1 MALST
6 FTELK
11 EAVADWLDR
20 SDLTARIPDFIALAE
35 ARINR
40 ELRIRPME
48 VRSTMYTT
56 VDQQY
61 FNLPGGYIQMRNI
74 QLNTNPTTPLEY
86 ITPEMLDRLYG
97 SSTTGKPRAYTL
109 IGDEIQLAPIPDS
122 AYQLEMAF
130 YEKFTPLGDGSAGTV
145 TSNWLTA
152 NAPDVLLYGAL
163 MEAEPFIKNDER
175 IPVWLNGYSNA
186 INKLQQ
192 QDQRDRHSG
201 SAMRVRNIYSGVEGR
216 N

>member
-11 EAVADWLDR
+11 DAIADWLDR

-35 ARINR
+35 ARLNR
-40 ELRIRPME
+40 DLRIRPME
-48 VRSTMYTT
+48 VRSTMVTT

-61 FNLPGGYIQMRNI
+61 FQLPGGYIQMRNM

-97 SSTTGKPRAYTL
+97 STTTGKPRAYSL

-122 AYQLEMAF
+122 TYTVEMAF
-130 YEKFTPLGDGSAGTV
+130 YEKFTALGDGSSGTV
-145 TSNWLTA
+145 TSNWLTK

-163 MEAEPFIKNDER
+163 LEAEPFIKNDER
-175 IPVWLNGYSNA
+175 VNLWINA
-186 INKLQQ
+186 YNSAITRI
-192 QDQRDRHSG
+192 QDADARDRHSG
-201 SAMRVRNIYSGVEGR
+201 SAMRVRNIYSGVEG
-216 N
+216 

>member
-11 EAVADWLDR
+11 DAIADWLDR

-48 VRSTMYTT
+48 VRSIMYTT
-56 VDQQY
+56 SGQKY

-74 QLNTNPTTPLEY
+74 QLNTNPTQPLEY

-97 SSTTGKPRAYTL
+97 SNTTGKPKAYTL
-109 IGDEIQLAPIPDS
+109 IGDEIQLSPIPDS
-122 AYQLEMAF
+122 AYELEMAF
-130 YEKFTPLGDGSAGTV
+130 YEKFTSLGDGTSGTV
-145 TSNWLTA
+145 TSNWLTK
-152 NAPDVLLYGAL
+152 NAPDILLYGAL

-175 IPVWLNGYSNA
+175 VAVWLNGYGNA
-186 INKLQQ
+186 IDKLQKA
-192 QDQRDRHSG
+192 DQRDRHSG
-201 SAMRVRNIYSGVEGR
+201 SAMRVRNIYSGVES
-216 N
+216 

>member
-11 EAVADWLDR
+11 DAVADWLDR

-35 ARINR
+35 ARISR

-48 VRSTMYTT
+48 VRSIMYTSSG
-56 VDQQY
+56 QKY
-61 FNLPGGYIQMRNI
+61 FNLPGGYLQMRNI
-74 QLNTNPTTPLEY
+74 QLNTNPTQPLEY

-97 SSTTGKPRAYTL
+97 SNTTGKPRAYTL
-109 IGDEIQLAPIPDS
+109 IGDEIQLSPIPDA
-122 AYQLEMAF
+122 AYELEMAF
-130 YEKFTPLGDGSAGTV
+130 YEKFTALGDGTSGTV
-145 TSNWLTA
+145 TTNYLTK

-175 IPVWLNGYSNA
+175 LAVWLNGYSNA
-186 INKLQQ
+186 VDKLQKA
-192 QDQRDRHSG
+192 DQKDRHSG
-201 SAMRVRNIYSGVEGR
+201 SAMRIRNIYSGVEG
-216 N
+216 

>member
-11 EAVADWLDR
+11 DAVADWLDR

-48 VRSTMYTT
+48 VRSTMYAT

-97 SSTTGKPRAYTL
+97 STTTGKPKAYTL

-122 AYQLEMAF
+122 AYTLEMAF
-130 YEKFTPLGDGSAGTV
+130 YEKFTALGDGTSGTV
-145 TSNWLTA
+145 TSNWLTK
-152 NAPDVLLYGAL
+152 NAPDILLYGAL

-175 IPVWLNGYSNA
+175 VAVWLNGYGNA
-186 INKLQQ
+186 IDKLQKA
-192 QDQRDRHSG
+192 DQRDRHSG
-201 SAMRVRNIYSGVEGR
+201 SAMRVRNIYSGVEG
-216 N
+216 

>member
-11 EAVADWLDR
+11 DAIADWLDR

-48 VRSTMYTT
+48 VRSTMYAT

-97 SSTTGKPRAYTL
+97 STTTGKPKAYTL

-122 AYQLEMAF
+122 AYQIEMAF
-130 YEKFTPLGDGSAGTV
+130 YEKFTPLGDGTSGTV
-145 TSNWLTA
+145 TSNWLTE
-152 NAPDVLLYGAL
+152 NAPDILLYGAL

-175 IPVWLNGYSNA
+175 VAVWLNGYGNA
-186 INKLQQ
+186 IDKLQKA
-192 QDQRDRHSG
+192 DQRDRHSG
-201 SAMRVRNIYSGVEGR
+201 SAMRVRNIYSGVEG
-216 N
+216 

>member
-6 FTELK
+6 YTELK
-11 EAVADWLDR
+11 DAIADWLDR
-20 SDLTARIPDFIALAE
+20 SDLTSRIPDFIALAE

-48 VRSTMYTT
+48 VRSVAYTSSG
-56 VDQQY
+56 QKY
-61 FNLPGGYIQMRNI
+61 FNLPGGYLQMRNI

-97 SSTTGKPRAYTL
+97 SNTTGKPRAYTL
-109 IGDEIQLAPIPDS
+109 IGDEIQLSPIPDA
-122 AYQLEMAF
+122 AYEIEMAF
-130 YEKFTPLGDGSAGTV
+130 YENITSLGDGTSGTV
-145 TSNWLTA
+145 TYNWLTQ
-152 NAPDVLLYGAL
+152 NAPDVLLYGSL

-186 INKLQQ
+186 IDKLQKA
-192 QDQRDRHSG
+192 DSRDRHSG
-201 SAMRVRNIYSGVEGR
+201 SAMRIRNIYSGVEGS
-216 N
+216 

>member
-11 EAVADWLDR
+11 DAVADWLDR
-20 SDLTARIPDFIALAE
+20 SDLTTRIPDFIALAE

-40 ELRIRPME
+40 EIRIRPME
-48 VRSTMYTT
+48 VRSTMTT
-56 VDQQY
+56 TAGNQY
-61 FNLPGGYIQMRNI
+61 FNLPGGYIQMRNL

-122 AYQLEMAF
+122 AYTLEMAF
-130 YEKFTPLGDGSAGTV
+130 YEKFTALGDGTSGTV
-145 TSNWLTA
+145 TSNWLTK
-152 NAPDVLLYGAL
+152 NAPDILLYGAL

-175 IPVWLNGYSNA
+175 VAVWLNGYGNA
-186 INKLQQ
+186 IDKLQKA
-192 QDQRDRHSG
+192 DQRDRHSG
-201 SAMRVRNIYSGVEGR
+201 SAMRVRNIYSGVEG
-216 N
+216 

>member
-130 YEKFTPLGDGSAGTV
+130 YEKFTPLGDGSSGTV

-201 SAMRVRNIYSGVEGR
+201 SAMRVRNIYSGVEG
-216 N
+216 

>member
-1 MALST
+1 MALGT

-11 EAVADWLDR
+11 DAVADWLDR

-35 ARINR
+35 ARLNR

-48 VRSTMYTT
+48 VRSTMVTT
-56 VDQQY
+56 ADQQY
-61 FNLPGGYIQMRNI
+61 FQLPGGYIQMRNM

-86 ITPEMLDRLYG
+86 ITPEMMDRLYG
-97 SSTTGKPRAYTL
+97 STTSGKPRAYTL

-122 AYQLEMAF
+122 TYTVEMAF
-130 YEKFTPLGDGSAGTV
+130 YEKFTPLGDGSSGTI

-175 IPVWLNGYSNA
+175 IPVWLNGYNNA
-186 INKLQQ
+186 VNKLQQ

-201 SAMRVRNIYSGVEGR
+201 SALRVRNIYSGVEGR

>member
-11 EAVADWLDR
+11 ESIADWLDR

-48 VRSTMYTT
+48 VRSIMYTSSG
-56 VDQQY
+56 QKY
-61 FNLPGGYIQMRNI
+61 FNLPGGYLQMRNI
-74 QLNTNPTTPLEY
+74 QLNTNPTQPLEY

-97 SSTTGKPRAYTL
+97 SNTTGKPRAYTL
-109 IGDEIQLAPIPDS
+109 IGDEIQLSPIPDA
-122 AYQLEMAF
+122 AYELEMAF
-130 YEKFTPLGDGSAGTV
+130 YENIPSLGDGTSGTV
-145 TSNWLTA
+145 TTNFLTK
-152 NAPDVLLYGAL
+152 NAPDLLLYGAL

-175 IPVWLNGYSNA
+175 VAVWLGGYSNA
-186 INKLQQ
+186 IDKLQKA
-192 QDQRDRHSG
+192 DNRDRHSG
-201 SAMRVRNIYSGVEGR
+201 SAMRIRNIYSGVEG
-216 N
+216 

>member
-1 MALST
+1 
-6 FTELK
+6 
-11 EAVADWLDR
+11 
-20 SDLTARIPDFIALAE
+20 
-35 ARINR
+35 
-40 ELRIRPME
+40 
-48 VRSTMYTT
+48 
-56 VDQQY
+56 
-61 FNLPGGYIQMRNI
+61 MRNI

-97 SSTTGKPRAYTL
+97 STTTGKPRAYTL

-152 NAPDVLLYGAL
+152 NAPDILLYGAL

-186 INKLQQ
+186 IDKLQR

-201 SAMRVRNIYSGVEGR
+201 SAMRVRNIYSGVEG
-216 N
+216 

>member
-56 VDQQY
+56 ADQQY
-61 FNLPGGYIQMRNI
+61 FQLPGGYIQMRNI

-97 SSTTGKPRAYTL
+97 STTTGKPRAYTL

-122 AYQLEMAF
+122 AYQVEMAF
-130 YEKFTPLGDGSAGTV
+130 YEKFTALGDGTSGTV
-145 TSNWLTA
+145 TSNWLTT

>member
-11 EAVADWLDR
+11 DAVADWLDR
-20 SDLTARIPDFIALAE
+20 SDLTARIPDFITLAE
-35 ARINR
+35 TRINR

-48 VRSTMYTT
+48 VRSTMTT
-56 VDQQY
+56 TAGSQY

-74 QLNTNPTTPLEY
+74 QLNTNPVTPLEY

-109 IGDEIQLAPIPDS
+109 IGDEIQLSPIPDS
-122 AYQLEMAF
+122 AYSLELAF
-130 YEKFTPLGDGSAGTV
+130 YEKFTPLGDGATGGTV
-145 TSNWLTA
+145 VSNWLTL

-163 MEAEPFIKNDER
+163 LEAEPFIKNDER
-175 IPVWLNGYSNA
+175 VPVWLNGYSNA
-186 INKLQQ
+186 IDKLQKA
-192 QDQRDRHSG
+192 DARDRHSG
-201 SAMRVRNIYSGVEGR
+201 SAMRVRNIYSGVEGS
-216 N
+216 

>member
-1 MALST
+1 MALGT

-11 EAVADWLDR
+11 DAIADWLDR

-48 VRSTMYTT
+48 VRSTMYAT

-97 SSTTGKPRAYTL
+97 STTTGKPRAYTL

-152 NAPDVLLYGAL
+152 NAPDILLYGAL

-186 INKLQQ
+186 IDKLQR

-201 SAMRVRNIYSGVEGR
+201 SAMRVRNIYSGVEG
-216 N
+216 

>member
-1 MALST
+1 MALGT

-11 EAVADWLDR
+11 DAIADWLDR

-48 VRSTMYTT
+48 VRSTMYAT
-56 VDQQY
+56 VNQQY

-97 SSTTGKPRAYTL
+97 STTTGKPRAYTL

-152 NAPDVLLYGAL
+152 NAPDILLYGAL

-186 INKLQQ
+186 IDKLQR

-201 SAMRVRNIYSGVEGR
+201 SAMRVRNIYSGVEG
-216 N
+216 

>member
-6 FTELK
+6 YTELK
-11 EAVADWLDR
+11 DAVADWLDR

-48 VRSTMYTT
+48 VRSVMTT
-56 VDQQY
+56 SAGQKY
-61 FNLPGGYIQMRNI
+61 FNLPGGYLQMRNI

-97 SSTTGKPRAYTL
+97 SNTTGKPRAYTL
-109 IGDEIQLAPIPDS
+109 IGDEIQLSPIPDS
-122 AYQLEMAF
+122 GYELEMAF
-130 YEKFTPLGDGSAGTV
+130 YQNINSLGDGTSGTV
-145 TSNWLTA
+145 TYNWLTQ

-175 IPVWLNGYSNA
+175 LPVWLNGYSNA
-186 INKLQQ
+186 VDKLQKA
-192 QDQRDRHSG
+192 DARDRHSG
-201 SAMRVRNIYSGVEGR
+201 SAMRVRNIYSGVEGS
-216 N
+216 